1 MYRHYKGLATQVETL
16 AQLICFVKDD
26 FMALN
31 IKRNEFKGYLAT
43 KNEYFLYQGIFD
55 LNKQNIEIW
64 GCKNSCIAYYRTNE

>member
-1 MYRHYKGLATQVETL
+1 
-16 AQLICFVKDD
+16 
-26 FMALN
+26 MALN

-43 KNEYFLYQGIFD
+43 KNEYLLYQGIFD